1 MFNVYFLKNII
12 NFENAKE
19 RMLVQVLSQQQQVMA
34 VQAQQQ
40 QVVVRAAVAQ
50 TALAVRRV

>member
-1 MFNVYFLKNII
+1 
-12 NFENAKE
+12 
-19 RMLVQVLSQQQQVMA
+19 MLVQVLSQQQQVMA